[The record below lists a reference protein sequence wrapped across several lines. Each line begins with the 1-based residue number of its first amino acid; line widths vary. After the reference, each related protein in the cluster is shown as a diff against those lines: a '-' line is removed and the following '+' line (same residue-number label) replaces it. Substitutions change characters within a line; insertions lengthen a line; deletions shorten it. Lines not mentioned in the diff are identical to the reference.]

1 MTRGERGSAP
11 LESVFAIVMLVVM
24 TLGALQVAFV
34 LYARNVL
41 MSAAHEG
48 ARAAVE
54 RGATA
59 DDVVPVV
66 ASVVER
72 SAGGLVSDLSVDAST
87 GSVGRLMVRV
97 RGTVDAIGPVPL
109 SLPLTA
115 TATATTER

>member
-1 MTRGERGSAP
+1 
-11 LESVFAIVMLVVM
+11 
-24 TLGALQVAFV
+24 
-34 LYARNVL
+34 
-41 MSAAHEG
+41 
-48 ARAAVE
+48 
-54 RGATA
+54 A